1 VGNDKG
7 IRRTLAAMSD
17 EGVELSTRC
26 YNAVIGAFCRRGDL
40 QGAVDLF
47 ELMAEKGCDH
57 DRGTYTAIIQ
67 AIAKTGNVKEAQRW
81 IQLMAESGIAPD
93 AFVYT
98 LLAGALAK
106 QGRPD
111 DVEVVMQAMRAEGL
125 QPTAATW
132 TWLIVSTGVDLG
144 GASSKKTPEAVFR
157 DMVAAGVAPTAFTRS
172 ALDRQLPDGAAQRKR
187 LFAELG
193 VADPADDP
201 YAARH
206 AVKPLAVKSVQRRR
220 SEVRA
225 QLRSIDRRRTMK
237 AKVAATRRIMMEV
250 DRVEVTP
257 KKGSS
262 RKPNIAPSS
271 GGFKSGQRL
280 RIVPRTPAEQRD
292 MKHGVGGFIR
302 ESDSGQPNPAAHQT
316 LRDPEPWAGQRFG
329 QRT

>member
-1 VGNDKG
+1 
-7 IRRTLAAMSD
+7 
-17 EGVELSTRC
+17 
-26 YNAVIGAFCRRGDL
+26 
-40 QGAVDLF
+40 
-47 ELMAEKGCDH
+47 
-57 DRGTYTAIIQ
+57 
-67 AIAKTGNVKEAQRW
+67 
-81 IQLMAESGIAPD
+81 
-93 AFVYT
+93 
-98 LLAGALAK
+98 
-106 QGRPD
+106 
-111 DVEVVMQAMRAEGL
+111 MQAMRAEGL

-257 KKGSS
+257 KK
-262 RKPNIAPSS
+262 
-271 GGFKSGQRL
+271 
-280 RIVPRTPAEQRD
+280 
-292 MKHGVGGFIR
+292 VGG
-302 ESDSGQPNPAAHQT
+302 GQPPTLMRRLVDCPCSVLERAPRSSFSRPAPAGFGPEGRSHQT
-316 LRDPEPWAGQRFG
+316 TFC
-329 QRT
+329 